1 MYVMY
6 SEGCAD
12 TDLFV
17 KQLRRARGRA
27 AQRRYRHRK
36 DQTLAETH
44 ARNVKL
50 EAIVEE
56 MAKAF
61 LGFGD
66 HIIRTEAAISHGD
79 LGPVYCEVVK
89 TFLSLM
95 AEVDQVKGWPEDQ
108 TRNSS
113 CENTSGRIGSGTT
126 QSVVQ
131 TPEQMESSSRS
142 PYEFAFAELLPTAE
156 SSKAAGFRRMTLTD
170 VGPPSLGIMSMPTQ
184 NPLLSGD
191 YSAIDEFSYPEP
203 SLWRRLLRHGMLRS
217 YQALEGPGDIQENSQ
232 SWLARS
238 HHFSLRHA
246 SRWQIRFLTKLGLDQ
261 MTENMHS
268 TVYGPVPSPKELS
281 VNQVF
286 GTEKHREL
294 ANAVL
299 KDLEREGIWPEM
311 VRSEEIENY
320 LATKGNTRLI
330 GNRLEL
336 RLFSPKGPRSPTPR
350 AASTGKKFQTVII
363 DTEKLIKKLC
373 EESIC
378 LGDGMGFLKRI
389 INNAIVYSAVHISH
403 DI

>member
-1 MYVMY
+1 MYVVCPR
-6 SEGCAD
+6 GCAEA
-12 TDLFV
+12 DLFA

-44 ARNVKL
+44 AKNVKL

-56 MAKAF
+56 MVKAF

-66 HIIRTEAAISHGD
+66 HIIRTEAAVSHGD
-79 LGPVYCEVVK
+79 LGPAYCEFVK
-89 TFLSLM
+89 TFLGLM
-95 AEVDQVKGWPEDQ
+95 AEVDQVKDRPPNQPPSPSWD
-108 TRNSS
+108 
-113 CENTSGRIGSGTT
+113 NTLPTIGSRTT
-126 QSVVQ
+126 QSVVP
-131 TPEQMESSSRS
+131 TPEQIDSSSRS
-142 PYEFAFAELLPTAE
+142 SNESVFAELLPTAE
-156 SSKAAGFRRMTLTD
+156 SNKAPGFWPTTPTVVR
-170 VGPPSLGIMSMPTQ
+170 PPSLRIISMPTQ

-191 YSAIDEFSYPEP
+191 YSAMDEFSYPEP

-217 YQALEGPGDIQENSQ
+217 YRALEGADDIQENPQ

-261 MTENMHS
+261 MIENMHS
-268 TVYGPVPSPKELS
+268 TGYGATPSPKGLG
-281 VNQVF
+281 VDQVF
-286 GTEKHREL
+286 GTVKHREL

-311 VRSEEIENY
+311 VRSEELDNY
-320 LATKGNTRLI
+320 LATKGNTRLV

-336 RLFSPKGPRSPTPR
+336 RLFSPKGSRSPRSR
-350 AASTGKKFQTVII
+350 AASPGRKVQTVII
-363 DTEKLIKKLC
+363 DTEKLVWKLC
-373 EESIC
+373 DESIC
-378 LGDGMGFLKRI
+378 LGDGMGFPRRI
-389 INNAIVYSAVHISH
+389 INDAIVYSAVHISH